1 MKINETK
8 TQSAVEAVGLFCDKI
23 NQLKTATEDA
33 TRTVG
38 RYGKELKK
46 LDRRSKREKYLDSM
60 ISHLNA
66 YHYNKKARRHYFT
79 KQIETTQRL
88 IKRNQ

>member
-1 MKINETK
+1 MKTNETK
-8 TQSAVEAVGLFCDKI
+8 TQSAVETVGLFCDNI

-38 RYGKELKK
+38 WYG
-46 LDRRSKREKYLDSM
+46 RSINIKQIKRFIYIERMAHNRDM
-60 ISHLNA
+60 PFRTNT
-66 YHYNKKARRHYFT
+66 HYFT
-79 KQIETTQRL
+79 KQIETTRRL